1 MNRQSSMLSLL
12 VRVAF
17 RACLWLCT
25 PGLLLCSL
33 AAERDAASPASPG
46 AASGVATNRG
56 PSAVS
61 VFARVH
67 TIDAA
72 KNSFFASNASSVFM
86 VRCTPTT
93 LAKVGGSVVKAA
105 DLTVGAD
112 VVIRGRLEADGSVS
126 AAFLANRVPIPAPS
140 MKATVPKDGQ
150 KPNPK

>member
-1 MNRQSSMLSLL
+1 MSVMNRQSSMLSLL

-17 RACLWLCT
+17 CACLWLCT

-33 AAERDAASPASPG
+33 AAERDAASPASP
-46 AASGVATNRG
+46 GVATNRG

-105 DLTVGAD
+105 DLKVGAE
-112 VVIRGRLEADGSVS
+112 VVVRGRLEADGSVS

-150 KPNPK
+150 KPNSK